1 MSSHKPIHLF
11 FLLQFMLGVSLVQ
24 LGCQK
29 TVEPD
34 PTLLISSQEFDDI
47 LKIDGHEFDSL
58 IIENCTFRGGGLS
71 IGDADNVVVRNCRF
85 EDIRHNGIKVGFTGP
100 ASDILIEDCFFDGI
114 GFNAIDSHREAPNG
128 TIRGCTIKNAGL
140 SETGTAMAQPHH
152 GIYWK
157 GKDVLI
163 EENRFEAGNQPQGN
177 AISVRSSGIV
187 RKNVIIGAPK
197 NGIMYYSNHPGSDSL
212 LIEHNFL
219 AYNTYGISCATLG
232 NEECHNQN
240 VIIRFK
246 TVLQE
251 TNYNLYIA
259 AGFQNTTVFSI
270 YGNLF
275 VNPTET

>member
-1 MSSHKPIHLF
+1 M
-11 FLLQFMLGVSLVQ
+11 
-24 LGCQK
+24 
-29 TVEPD
+29 
-34 PTLLISSQEFDDI
+34 
-47 LKIDGHEFDSL
+47 
-58 IIENCTFRGGGLS
+58 
-71 IGDADNVVVRNCRF
+71 VRNCRF

-140 SETGTAMAQPHH
+140 SETGAAMAQPHH

-187 RKNVIIGAPK
+187 RKNVIMGAPK

-212 LIEHNFL
+212 LIENNFL

-232 NEECHNQN
+232 NEEYHNQN
-240 VIIRFK
+240 VIIRFN

-259 AGFQNTTVFSI
+259 ADFQNTTVFSI

-275 VNPTET
+275 VNPTETYFQKFYEVDGINNNLLTAGSINFVDAENGDLHLIPGSAAEDYCAGLINYPTTDIDGDLRASETLNAGADE